1 MIGMGRGWAAA
12 MRGGAWLWRGE
23 DGAGRGAERYW
34 TETTV
39 FASAQS
45 FSSA

>member
-1 MIGMGRGWAAA
+1 MIGMGRGRELRDAAGTRPGVA
-12 MRGGAWLWRGE
+12 AS
-23 DGAGRGAERYW
+23 GRERYW

-45 FSSA
+45 LSRA